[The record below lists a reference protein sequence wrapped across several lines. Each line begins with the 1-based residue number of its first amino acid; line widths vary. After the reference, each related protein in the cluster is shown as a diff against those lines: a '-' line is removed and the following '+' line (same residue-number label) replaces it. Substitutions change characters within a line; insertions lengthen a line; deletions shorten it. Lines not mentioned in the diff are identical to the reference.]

1 MVAVSQ
7 APSPESNP
15 DSPLPVTTMPN
26 SVDANVDI
34 ITSTVDELIET
45 DTYEDNKDEYVLD
58 SEETSDSD
66 TDRNSDDSFSKMLT
80 KAIFD
85 ENAIQQKPNN
95 IINIVEQNRK
105 KQFKQRT
112 KASTTIFRNLHH
124 SEEKEVQDYLKFPK
138 NTKEGKQMRRNVLA
152 LLRNEVNFESFV
164 ENEEYNTEKLPCT
177 HCKRIVAAKYLRR
190 HYKKCIVKPINETG
204 RNVRHRSA
212 SQTLVACASEHANIT
227 ATLRVKKEV
236 FSRMASD
243 EIGFV
248 ARRDSLIRHFG
259 EFYLKKHKRAQ
270 IAHACANKMREFDDV
285 VLSAKAISGYDGE
298 KKTYQASS
306 LALHLGTTLQQVCE
320 LTTHLLLK
328 TSPEFKCD
336 NLEERLKQVKRF
348 RFLVQSQWSNEVS
361 SLALKNLVERKWN
374 KPVILPLTKDI
385 TKFRSHSL
393 ECADRSVALLKKF
406 AKFMGHTVKTHQQ
419 FYEITQD
426 AYQTAKVAKLLNLF
440 DKGKGEEYRSA
451 ALESI
456 NIDPNNELVE
466 SDDNSKN
473 GEPPLLQSTQSS
485 KLNNYQEGGSS
496 DGKDNEIDTKVKKN
510 YGKSRKTM
518 AALAYEYNR
527 AVKATTMDCCATS
540 GIGIACGNRHPS
552 LKIYFTI
559 KLTLNLTL
567 NVVKLEPKVF
577 LKTSITLG
585 GLFPEFTSNCPT
597 SLQKWI
603 FKSATTSTKTTAT
616 SEPARSSKTVAT
628 TQPPT
633 SSNNVEQAKEVGVE
647 ELPSKPPTSAN
658 TPVQNRLKSEI
669 ADLTLKIKKLQ
680 DFAQQKL
687 REKKKLEAPQ
697 TLPKPKRGRPPIE
710 KEQEGLQEA
719 ILNLVYYGASADDR
733 RKSDILKCAKTHIR
747 DLAELLGPQAVNVL
761 SVDDKARVPLGLP
774 AAQKQAPKL
783 MRYERQILMPDHD
796 YPIAKGLKLI
806 PSVIDVL
813 CFKDWKVSY
822 SGPTCISTRGGA
834 IDSSTAETHRQ
845 DLIKYLHHDKMRD
858 YFWSNNRIKPVLVV
872 FSDGGKL
879 RARNPVERRMA
890 PLSRDLCRLI
900 IPHDVCGTHLDA
912 RGRTIDKVLEKKNF
926 EAAGRI
932 LAEVWDRTVI
942 DGFEVIAQYVPPAS
956 TAASESTE
964 ANDDESCCSPM
975 ISRLRLYLE
984 DGFLPAP
991 VMFRHG
997 LYGLEACSQENMDGR
1012 FLDISQRLQNASLV
1026 PVKPLCK
1033 KYFFRKAS
1041 LTKHGKI
1048 HKNLATIFELAEEE
1062 IETEVVS
1069 SIDEG
1074 GVQIIED
1081 MEAWMQPIY
1090 EDDTGN

>member
-1 MVAVSQ
+1 
-7 APSPESNP
+7 
-15 DSPLPVTTMPN
+15 
-26 SVDANVDI
+26 
-34 ITSTVDELIET
+34 
-45 DTYEDNKDEYVLD
+45 
-58 SEETSDSD
+58 
-66 TDRNSDDSFSKMLT
+66 
-80 KAIFD
+80 
-85 ENAIQQKPNN
+85 
-95 IINIVEQNRK
+95 
-105 KQFKQRT
+105 
-112 KASTTIFRNLHH
+112 
-124 SEEKEVQDYLKFPK
+124 
-138 NTKEGKQMRRNVLA
+138 
-152 LLRNEVNFESFV
+152 
-164 ENEEYNTEKLPCT
+164 
-177 HCKRIVAAKYLRR
+177 
-190 HYKKCIVKPINETG
+190 
-204 RNVRHRSA
+204 
-212 SQTLVACASEHANIT
+212 
-227 ATLRVKKEV
+227 
-236 FSRMASD
+236 
-243 EIGFV
+243 
-248 ARRDSLIRHFG
+248 
-259 EFYLKKHKRAQ
+259 
-270 IAHACANKMREFDDV
+270 
-285 VLSAKAISGYDGE
+285 
-298 KKTYQASS
+298 
-306 LALHLGTTLQQVCE
+306 
-320 LTTHLLLK
+320 
-328 TSPEFKCD
+328 
-336 NLEERLKQVKRF
+336 
-348 RFLVQSQWSNEVS
+348 
-361 SLALKNLVERKWN
+361 
-374 KPVILPLTKDI
+374 
-385 TKFRSHSL
+385 
-393 ECADRSVALLKKF
+393 
-406 AKFMGHTVKTHQQ
+406 
-419 FYEITQD
+419 
-426 AYQTAKVAKLLNLF
+426 
-440 DKGKGEEYRSA
+440 
-451 ALESI
+451 
-456 NIDPNNELVE
+456 
-466 SDDNSKN
+466 
-473 GEPPLLQSTQSS
+473 
-485 KLNNYQEGGSS
+485 
-496 DGKDNEIDTKVKKN
+496 
-510 YGKSRKTM
+510 M
-518 AALAYEYNR
+518 AALAYECNR

-540 GIGIACGNRHPS
+540 GIGIACGNRHPC

-567 NVVKLEPKVF
+567 NVVKLKPKVF

-585 GLFPEFTSNCPT
+585 GLFPEFTVLKTDRQCGLKATARLPC
-597 SLQKWI
+597 KI

-633 SSNNVEQAKEVGVE
+633 SSNNVEQAKEVEVE

-680 DFAQQKL
+680 DFVSTGFAKDDQKHELHQDRLKLKELTQKLNRAENLRKAQQKL

-733 RKSDILKCAKTHIR
+733 RRSEILKCAKTVDELLAGLKDQDHSIYHNNNNIIIFSGYNISRTALYYRLIPRNVSTKDGRRHVNTVPVKLIRPSNSLRKEHEDTHFCAGQIKHIR

-774 AAQKQAPKL
+774 AAQKQAPIL

-806 PSVIDVL
+806 ASVIGIL

-822 SGPTCISTRGGA
+822 SGPTCISIRGGA

-872 FSDGGKL
+872 FSDGGPDEAPRNEKVL
-879 RARNPVERRMA
+879 QAAVKSFKMLDLDAMFVCTNAPHQSARNPVERRMA
-890 PLSRDLCRLI
+890 PLCGLI

-964 ANDDESCCSPM
+964 ANDVLWRDRHILQSKYCLQVVKCQDESCCSPM

-984 DGFLPAP
+984 DGFLPGP
-991 VMFRHG
+991 VMFRYG

-1026 PVKPLCK
+1026 PVKPCPNDYYCPSVIPELQKLICPVCK

-1048 HKNLATIFELAEEE
+1048 HKNFATIFELAEEE

-1081 MEAWMQPIY
+1081 MKAWMQPIY